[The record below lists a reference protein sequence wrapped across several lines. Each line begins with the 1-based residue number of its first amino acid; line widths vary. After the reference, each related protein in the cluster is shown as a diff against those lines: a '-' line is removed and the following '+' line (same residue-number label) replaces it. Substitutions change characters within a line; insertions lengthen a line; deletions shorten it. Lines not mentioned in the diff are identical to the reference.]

1 VSLRTK
7 HPPIAKNFLRIGNFY
22 SAFKTVDRPVDCHF
36 VILLSV
42 PVEPVGFSLS
52 ITSILGAGTELVLI
66 RVIEA
71 CISAHF
77 SPPRGHPSHPGAASP
92 RERRI
97 YFFVEPG
104 VLVAGRFA
112 FKATIKPPLETTSS
126 IEGQP
131 VLTSLS
137 N

>member
-1 VSLRTK
+1 
-7 HPPIAKNFLRIGNFY
+7 
-22 SAFKTVDRPVDCHF
+22 VDRHF
-36 VILLSV
+36 VLLLSV

-52 ITSILGAGTELVLI
+52 ITSTLGAGTELLVT

-77 SPPRGHPSHPGAASP
+77 SPPRDHASHASAASP

-131 VLTSLS
+131 VLTSLC